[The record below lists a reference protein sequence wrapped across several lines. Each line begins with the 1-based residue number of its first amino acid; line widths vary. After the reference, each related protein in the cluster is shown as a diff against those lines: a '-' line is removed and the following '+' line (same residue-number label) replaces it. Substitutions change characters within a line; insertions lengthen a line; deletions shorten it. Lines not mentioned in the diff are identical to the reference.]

1 MKLNEAI
8 KAQVESDSLVL
19 EQIVNDIVSSYTKEL
34 DDYVDKIKA
43 VLDDNTD
50 ELTEQDLN
58 QIMIKLCSYMYF
70 VSSKQE
76 LLGIKSDIAEA
87 LRDERYNTAFMNATG
102 TVASKESQALSA
114 IKEEDV
120 IKIVYERAY
129 KILKNKYN
137 AIDKWIDAIKKIL
150 TMRIQLMNLGVKS
163 N

>member
-1 MKLNEAI
+1 MKLNETI
-8 KAQVESDSLVL
+8 KTQVESDSLVL

-70 VSSKQE
+70 ISSKQE
-76 LLGIKSDIAEA
+76 LLGIKADIAEA
-87 LRDERYNTAFMNATG
+87 LRDEKYNTAFMNATG

>member
-8 KAQVESDSLVL
+8 KSQVESDSLVL

>member
-1 MKLNEAI
+1 MKLNETI
-8 KAQVESDSLVL
+8 KTQVESDSLVL

-70 VSSKQE
+70 ISSKQE

-102 TVASKESQALSA
+102 TVAFKESQALSA
-114 IKEEDV
+114 IKEEEV

-129 KILKNKYN
+129 RVMKNKYN

>member
-1 MKLNEAI
+1 MKLNDAI
-8 KAQVESDSLVL
+8 KTQIESDSLVL

-114 IKEEDV
+114 IKEEEV

>member
-8 KAQVESDSLVL
+8 KTQVESDSLVL

-70 VSSKQE
+70 ISSKQE
-76 LLGIKSDIAEA
+76 LLGIKADIAEA
-87 LRDERYNTAFMNATG
+87 LRDEKYNTAFMNATG

>member
-8 KAQVESDSLVL
+8 KTQVESDSLVL

-114 IKEEDV
+114 IKEEEV

>member
-8 KAQVESDSLVL
+8 KAQVESDSLIL

>member
-1 MKLNEAI
+1 MKLNDAI
-8 KAQVESDSLVL
+8 KTQVESDSLVL

>member
-8 KAQVESDSLVL
+8 KTQVESDSLVL

-114 IKEEDV
+114 IKEEEV

-129 KILKNKYN
+129 KIMKNKY
-137 AIDKWIDAIKKIL
+137 AAVDKWIDAIKKIL
-150 TMRIQLMNLGVKS
+150 SMRIQLMNLGVKS

>member
-8 KAQVESDSLVL
+8 KTQVESDSLVL
-19 EQIVNDIVSSYTKEL
+19 EQIVNYIVSSYTKEL

-114 IKEEDV
+114 IKEEEV

>member
-1 MKLNEAI
+1 MKLNDAI
-8 KAQVESDSLVL
+8 KTQVESDSLIL

-114 IKEEDV
+114 IKEEEV

>member
-1 MKLNEAI
+1 MKLNETI
-8 KAQVESDSLVL
+8 KSQVESDSLVL

-70 VSSKQE
+70 ISSKQE
-76 LLGIKSDIAEA
+76 LLGIKADIAEA
-87 LRDERYNTAFMNATG
+87 LRDEKYNTAFMNATG

>member
-1 MKLNEAI
+1 MKLNYAI
-8 KAQVESDSLVL
+8 KTQVESDSLVL

>member
-1 MKLNEAI
+1 MKLNDAI
-8 KAQVESDSLVL
+8 KTQVESDSLIL

>member
-8 KAQVESDSLVL
+8 KTQVESDSLVL

-70 VSSKQE
+70 IGSKQE
-76 LLGIKSDIAEA
+76 LLGLRADISEA
-87 LRDERYNTAFMNATG
+87 LHDERYNIEFIKANG
-102 TVASKESQALSA
+102 TVASREGQATNA
-114 IKEEDV
+114 AHEEEV
-120 IKIVYERAY
+120 IKIIYDRAY
-129 KILKNKYN
+129 KIMKNKYN

-150 TMRIQLMNLGVKS
+150 TMRVKALELGIKV

>member
-8 KAQVESDSLVL
+8 KSQVESDSLVL

-114 IKEEDV
+114 IKEEEV

>member
-8 KAQVESDSLVL
+8 KTQVESDSLVL

-87 LRDERYNTAFMNATG
+87 LRDERYNTAFMKATG

-114 IKEEDV
+114 IKEEEV

>member
-137 AIDKWIDAIKKIL
+137 AVDKWIDAIKKIL

>member
-1 MKLNEAI
+1 MKLNDAI
-8 KAQVESDSLVL
+8 KTQVESDSLVL

-114 IKEEDV
+114 IKEEEV

>member
-1 MKLNEAI
+1 MKLNEVI
-8 KAQVESDSLVL
+8 QTQVESDSLVL

-70 VSSKQE
+70 ISSKQE
-76 LLGIKSDIAEA
+76 LLGIKADIAEA
-87 LRDERYNTAFMNATG
+87 LRDEKYNTAFMNATG

>member
-8 KAQVESDSLVL
+8 KTQVESDSLVL

-70 VSSKQE
+70 ISSKQE

-114 IKEEDV
+114 IKEEEV

>member
-1 MKLNEAI
+1 
-8 KAQVESDSLVL
+8 
-19 EQIVNDIVSSYTKEL
+19 
-34 DDYVDKIKA
+34 
-43 VLDDNTD
+43 
-50 ELTEQDLN
+50 
-58 QIMIKLCSYMYF
+58 MYF

>member
-8 KAQVESDSLVL
+8 KTQVENDSLVL

-114 IKEEDV
+114 IKEEEV